1 MKKILLTVAGFDPS
15 GGAGVLLDL
24 QVFRSLGFQGTAV
37 LTALTSQNIQ
47 KVLDVIPLPA
57 PFVLSQYR
65 ALKRDFAWRGIK
77 VGLVG
82 KKANLSVIKIILE
95 ELAHLPRVIDPV
107 FRASSGAWFL
117 DRESI
122 PAFIKAIGGR
132 ATVIT
137 PNLQEATLLTG
148 IKIRGLEDMEKAAK
162 AVYELTGVACFLK
175 GGHLKGGIF
184 DVLFTGKKSHVIKS
198 QRLPVQVHGT
208 GCFLSAS
215 LLAYLAR
222 GYKLEDAIQLARR
235 YTRRAIKQAVKLK
248 SRRGRALFSF

>member
-47 KVLDVIPLPA
+47 KVWKVVPLPA
-57 PFVLSQYR
+57 SFVLSQYQ
-65 ALKRDFAWRGIK
+65 ALKKDFAWRGIK

-95 ELAHLPRVIDPV
+95 ELANLPRVIDPV

-117 DRESI
+117 DQESI
-122 PAFIKAIGGR
+122 PTFIKTIAGR

-148 IKIRGLEDMEKAAK
+148 IKVRGLKDMEKAAK
-162 AVYELTGVACFLK
+162 AVYELTGAACFLK
-175 GGHLKGGIF
+175 GGHLKGEVF
-184 DVLFTGKKSHVIKS
+184 DVLFTGQHIHVFKS
-198 QRLPVQVHGT
+198 QRLPVKVHGT
-208 GCFLSAS
+208 GCFFSAS
-215 LLAYLAR
+215 LLAYLAK
-222 GYKLEDAIQLARR
+222 GYKLEDAGRLAGCK
-235 YTRRAIKQAVKLK
+235 TRRAIRGAVKPK
-248 SRRGRALFSF
+248 ASRGRALFSF